1 MFKIIV
7 LCLLGFALTAAW
19 QIFIKIKVTE
29 KYRARYFSRT
39 LPENAQTELTETKL
53 IESKVIEIEYY
64 DQVLFD
70 DAVKQFFEQKIHI
83 RDIQAAEEIQH
94 NLLKKLPA
102 KALTQIRKLD
112 LNEWSIY
119 WNFYDQSL
127 EYYVGKYG
135 VFCSHVDRNGAEHK
149 SEFKTHPEATDLVF

>member
-7 LCLLGFALTAAW
+7 LCLLGFALVAAW
-19 QIFIKIKVTE
+19 QIWIKIKVTE
-29 KYRARYFSRT
+29 KYRTRYLTKTHSVSDS
-39 LPENAQTELTETKL
+39 TELQAERTQDSL
-53 IESKVIEIEYY
+53 IVEIEYC

-70 DAVKQFFEQKIHI
+70 DAVQLFFEENIHT
-83 RDIQAAEEIQH
+83 RDLDAAEDIQR

-135 VFCSHVDRNGAEHK
+135 VFCSHVDRYGEEHK
-149 SEFKTHPEATDLVF
+149 SEYKTRN

>member
-7 LCLLGFALTAAW
+7 LCLLGFALVAAW
-19 QIFIKIKVTE
+19 QILIKIKVTE
-29 KYRARYFSRT
+29 KYRNRYFLKA
-39 LPENAQTELTETKL
+39 LPANNAIELQTDRAVEGL
-53 IESKVIEIEYY
+53 IIEIEYC

-70 DAVKQFFEQKIHI
+70 DAVQLFFEQNVHT
-83 RDIQAAEEIQH
+83 RDIEAAEDIQR

-102 KALTQIRKLD
+102 KALTHIRKLD

-135 VFCSHVDRNGAEHK
+135 VFCSHVDRYGQEHK
-149 SEFKTHPEATDLVF
+149 SEFKTRS

>member
-7 LCLLGFALTAAW
+7 LCLLGFALVAAW
-19 QIFIKIKVTE
+19 QILIKIKVTE
-29 KYRARYFSRT
+29 KYRNRY
-39 LPENAQTELTETKL
+39 LLKAVPANDAIEAQADRSVEGL
-53 IESKVIEIEYY
+53 IIEIEYC

-70 DAVKQFFEQKIHI
+70 DAVQLFFEQNIHI
-83 RDIQAAEEIQH
+83 RDIDAAEDIQR

-135 VFCSHVDRNGAEHK
+135 VFCSHVDRYGEEHK
-149 SEFKTHPEATDLVF
+149 SEFKTRS

>member
-19 QIFIKIKVTE
+19 QIFIKVKVTE
-29 KYRARYFSRT
+29 KYRARYFSKTR
-39 LPENAQTELTETKL
+39 PEDAQTERIETKET
-53 IESKVIEIEYY
+53 ESKVIEIEYY

-70 DAVKQFFEQKIHI
+70 DAVQLFFEQNIHI

-149 SEFKTHPEATDLVF
+149 SEFKMTPEVKELTS

>member
-7 LCLLGFALTAAW
+7 LCLLGFALVAAW
-19 QIFIKIKVTE
+19 QIWIKIKVTE
-29 KYRARYFSRT
+29 KYRTRHLTKTHSVSDA
-39 LPENAQTELTETKL
+39 TELQAERTQDTL
-53 IESKVIEIEYY
+53 IVEIEYC

-70 DAVKQFFEQKIHI
+70 DAVQLFFEENIHT
-83 RDIQAAEEIQH
+83 RDLDAAEDIQR

-135 VFCSHVDRNGAEHK
+135 VFCSHVDRYGEEHK
-149 SEFKTHPEATDLVF
+149 SEFKTRN